1 MSLRTKCMPMVLALT
16 VAVILGA
23 ARLSRAA
30 DPRRA
35 AVVADPV
42 SVILDAVAS
51 RPLVALSEG
60 QHWNEQGH
68 RFRLKLIQ
76 DPRFVAAFDDIVVE
90 FGSSRYQTLMDRFVA
105 GADVA
110 RDSLRQAW
118 QNTMQPT

>member
-1 MSLRTKCMPMVLALT
+1 
-16 VAVILGA
+16 LGA

-60 QHWNEQGH
+60 QHWNEQRH

-90 FGSSRYQTLMDRFVA
+90 FGSSRYQKLMDRFVA

-110 RDSLRQAW
+110 RGSLRQAW
-118 QNTMQPT
+118 QNTTQPT